1 MEKKFL
7 IKLGSK
13 KGKKERRRDQD
24 KLNIHI
30 ITLAE
35 KVAERNV
42 EKKKKLG
49 STMDGLTYNN

>member
-1 MEKKFL
+1 LEKKFL